1 MAARKTP
8 ATKTSASKSTAT
20 KAPTSAP
27 AKAPSK
33 AAAKAPHK
41 SPAKSAPKSAAKKTT
56 AKSANKAT
64 LVARAAK
71 TAVKRAKASPDGFPG
86 FRPAALTFLRGL
98 KKNNRKEWFEEHRDD
113 YEREIKLRLLAL
125 IEEVDVLLAGFA
137 PEIIGSPRRSMFRI
151 YRDVRFSK
159 DKSPYK
165 THAASWFYHR
175 DGGSSVGSEAAHG
188 GAGFYFH
195 LAPEGTFLGGG
206 IWMPPRPV
214 LNRIRQNIADDHEG
228 FEDIILSAGF
238 KKRFG
243 ELETEHML
251 TRPPRGFAPDHP
263 AGDWLRYQSFT
274 AGRAV
279 TPEEYLSPKLPQI
292 LAKHYEA
299 MTPLIR
305 WLNEASGLKPS
316 TMR

>member
-1 MAARKTP
+1 MSAKKSSAKKP
-8 ATKTSASKSTAT
+8 ATKKVAAKTSAVT
-20 KAPTSAP
+20 KPAAKKKAP
-27 AKAPSK
+27 AKSSSDRHAHK
-33 AAAKAPHK
+33 VAK
-41 SPAKSAPKSAAKKTT
+41 KSAAK
-56 AKSANKAT
+56 SSDKASNVST
-64 LVARAAK
+64 AAK
-71 TAVKRAKASPDGFPG
+71 KAVKRAMEVPDGFPG
-86 FRPAALTFLRGL
+86 FKPASIKFLSGL
-98 KKNNRKEWFEEHRDD
+98 KKNNRKEWFEDHRGD
-113 YEREIKLRLLAL
+113 YEQEIKAPLLAL

-137 PEIIGSPRRSMFRI
+137 PEIIGSPRKSMFRI
-151 YRDVRFSK
+151 HRDVRFSK

-165 THAASWFYHR
+165 THAAAWFYHR
-175 DGGSSVGSEAAHG
+175 DGGSTVGSEAAHG

-195 LAPEGTFLGGG
+195 LAPEGTFMGGG

-228 FEDIILSAGF
+228 FEDIVLSPAF
-238 KKRFG
+238 RKRFG
-243 ELETEHML
+243 ELEKEAVL

-274 AGRAV
+274 AGRQL
-279 TPEEYLSPKLPQI
+279 TEDEYLSPKLPSI

-316 TMR
+316 SMR

>member
-1 MAARKTP
+1 M
-8 ATKTSASKSTAT
+8 
-20 KAPTSAP
+20 
-27 AKAPSK
+27 
-33 AAAKAPHK
+33 
-41 SPAKSAPKSAAKKTT
+41 
-56 AKSANKAT
+56 
-64 LVARAAK
+64 
-71 TAVKRAKASPDGFPG
+71 KRATAASDGFAG

-113 YEREIKLRLLAL
+113 YEREIKSPLLTL

-137 PEIIGSPRRSMFRI
+137 PEIIGSPKRSMFRI

-175 DGGSSVGSEAAHG
+175 DGGSTVGSEAAHG

-195 LAPEGTFLGGG
+195 LAPEGSFLGGG

-214 LNRIRQNIADDHEG
+214 LNRIRQNIADDHQG
-228 FEDIILSAGF
+228 FEDIILSTGF

-243 ELETEHML
+243 ELEKESML